1 MKKNINRV
9 TVALFLMLIFGFAAA
24 FFLVPDKSFSKEEN
38 RSLRTLPQF
47 DWYKLANGR
56 YSDEINDYFA
66 DQFPVRDLFVGVK
79 GISEIALGKGENN
92 GVLLGENGQLATR
105 LFDVKTGEGD
115 TVSDFDGFDPEH
127 IRFGVNGINRAAKNS
142 AVPFHVL
149 LTGRTVDVTASSF
162 VYPDAFSQSL
172 WDTVN
177 GCLDASVSRVETVDL
192 LREKHENGEYV
203 YYKTDHHWTTRGAYY
218 AYVEVMRSF
227 GMESEILPESAFKLQ
242 TVSED
247 FYGTAWSAGGMK
259 FVAPDSVEFWLLGNE
274 SEFSVVADGYELSGL
289 YNLDYLT
296 KKDKYSAFLD
306 GTHDVVTVTKQDGSE
321 RPTLL
326 LLKDSFANALAPFLA
341 QHFDLVLL
349 NLSSTRADF
358 SNVGAQVE
366 AYGADRVLL
375 VYTIEN
381 AVCDTKLKKLR

>member
-1 MKKNINRV
+1 MRKTINCA
-9 TVALFLMLIFGFAAA
+9 TVILFLVLIFGFATA
-24 FFLVPDKSFSKEEN
+24 FLLSPDHDFSEEEN
-38 RSLRTLPQF
+38 RSLRTLPDF
-47 DWYKLANGR
+47 SWHKLANGS
-56 YSDEINDYFA
+56 YSEQINDYFA
-66 DQFPVRDLFVGVK
+66 DQFPLRDLFVGVK
-79 GISEIALGKGENN
+79 GFSEIALGKGENN

-105 LFDVKTGEGD
+105 LFDVKDADGD
-115 TVSDFDGFDPEH
+115 TVSDFDGFDDEH
-127 IRFGVNGINRAAKNS
+127 IRLGADGVNRAAKNS

-149 LTGRTVDVTASSF
+149 FTGRTIDITASSF
-162 VYPDAFSQSL
+162 AYSNDLGQELMQA
-172 WDTVN
+172 
-177 GCLDASVSRVETVDL
+177 LDGYLDPSVSRIETVDL
-192 LREKHENGEYV
+192 LRQKHEDGEYV

-227 GMESEILPESAFKLQ
+227 GMEEAVLPESAFAIQ

-259 FVAPDSVEFWLLGNE
+259 FVSPDSVEFWLLGNE
-274 SEFSVVADGYELSGL
+274 SEFSVVADGRELSDF
-289 YNLDYLT
+289 YSREYLT

-306 GTHDVVTVTKQDGSE
+306 GTHDVVTIIKKGATD

-349 NLSSTRADF
+349 NLSSVRADF
-358 SNVGAQVE
+358 TNVAKQVE
-366 AYGADRVLL
+366 AYDADRVLL

-381 AVCDTKLKKLR
+381 IACDNKLKRLR